1 MDKKQKVWI
10 RGCEGRG
17 AEVIQKLVALGGRD
31 LSVALTALAVN
42 PCLIFAITHLGVI
55 SYSGNDTEYAKIVME
70 EYTEIKLDEKADDEP
85 MNKIKEQ
92 PEFNVDDMVLRRAKP
107 GEEWKVYQYW
117 YILTMGGLC
126 PLVEIIPY
134 NEDTKH
140 LLYTTDDYAL

>member
-10 RGCEGRG
+10 HGCEGRG

-70 EYTEIKLDEKADDEP
+70 EYTEIKLDEKADD
-85 MNKIKEQ
+85 K
-92 PEFNVDDMVLRRAKP
+92 PEFNVDDMILRRAKP
-107 GEEWKVYQYW
+107 GEEWKAFQYW
-117 YILTMGGLC
+117 YVLLMGGLC
-126 PLVEIIPY
+126 PLEEIIPY